1 MTTKRRVKGKSES
14 SVQERPTLAEM
25 VETGWDI
32 DEIKRVHE
40 VSTPMSKTTGIVS
53 LQGP

>member
-1 MTTKRRVKGKSES
+1 MMTKRIMNGKSES
-14 SVQERPTLAEM
+14 SAQERLALAEM
-25 VETGWDI
+25 VETGWDM

-40 VSTPMSKTTGIVS
+40 VSTPMSKTTGRVS